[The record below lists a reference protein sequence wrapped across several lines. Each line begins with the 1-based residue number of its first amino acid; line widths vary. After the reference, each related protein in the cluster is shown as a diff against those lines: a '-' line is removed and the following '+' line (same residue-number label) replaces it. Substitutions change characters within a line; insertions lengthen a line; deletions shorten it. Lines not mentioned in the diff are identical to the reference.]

1 MERIVVNIALDDYLK
16 CVQFAHDSIET
27 NLDEYSRRNQNRV
40 HKILNDIIIG
50 KVAEFGV
57 YKYLS
62 QKHKL
67 EEPDLKIY
75 DKNNKSFDADLKIV
89 GYDIHVKSQSIE
101 QAEKYGVSWSFQKED
116 QLTTNPTKKDVIF
129 LCLVNDLEVII
140 LNYGKASKYKGL
152 YGEPIKESLKFSKK
166 VLYFEKII

>member
-1 MERIVVNIALDDYLK
+1 V
-16 CVQFAHDSIET
+16 CS
-27 NLDEYSRRNQNRV
+27 S
-40 HKILNDIIIG
+40 
-50 KVAEFGV
+50 
-57 YKYLS
+57 
-62 QKHKL
+62 
-67 EEPDLKIY
+67 DL
-75 DKNNKSFDADLKIV
+75 
-89 GYDIHVKSQSIE
+89 
-101 QAEKYGVSWSFQKED
+101 SFQKED

>member
-1 MERIVVNIALDDYLK
+1 MERIVINITLDDYLK
-16 CVQFAHDSIET
+16 CVQFAHDSIKT

-50 KVAEFGV
+50 KIAEFGV

-62 QKHKL
+62 EKHKL

-75 DKNNKSFDADLKIV
+75 EKNNKSFDADLKIV

-101 QAEKYGVSWSFQKED
+101 QSERYGVSWSFQKQD
-116 QLTTNPTKKDVIF
+116 KLINNPTQKDVIF
-129 LCLVNDLEVII
+129 LCVVNDLEVII
-140 LNYGKASKYKGL
+140 LNYGKASKYKSL